1 MKKIVTL
8 LSLMSILAMF
18 ISACSSQTDEIYD
31 DFANVSRS
39 SDQDGMSDYQKQVH
53 EIAKH
58 IKFDTDSF
66 YVDITLEDAIEQG
79 ISEDIYNKWLERL
92 EVRTNEAREII
103 SKGGEYQFVNGFSD
117 VEKGVKSA
125 SRTSSPTYGLYSDIL
140 SIPGMS
146 VGEYG
151 FATYDAPRI
160 KGVNFFCN
168 ARVKDVNKEEK
179 SIAYVW
185 YSCVISGVKKNSG
198 YAQDGIS
205 GIGSPAISLGNVAFP
220 GDIGDNAKPHTIG
233 FTAELEF
240 PEEGDVLVS
249 AYCQWM
255 TTDVI

>member
-1 MKKIVTL
+1 MKKIITL
-8 LSLMSILAMF
+8 LSLMSILAVF

-39 SDQDGMSDYQKQVH
+39 SVQDEMSDYQKQVH

-79 ISEDIYNKWLERL
+79 ISVDVYNKWLERL
-92 EVRTNEAREII
+92 KVRTNEAREII
-103 SKGGEYQFVNGFSD
+103 SKGGKYQFVNGFSD
-117 VEKGVKSA
+117 AEKGVKLA
-125 SRTSSPTYGLYSDIL
+125 SRASDPTYGLYSDIL

-146 VGEYG
+146 VGEYK
-151 FATYDAPRI
+151 FSDYDAKHI

-168 ARVKDVNKEEK
+168 ARVIDVNKEEK
-179 SIAYVW
+179 TYAYVW
-185 YSCVISGVKKNSG
+185 YSCVISGVKKDSG
-198 YAQDGIS
+198 YVQDGKS
-205 GIGSPAISLGNVAFP
+205 GLGNPAIALGNVAFP
-220 GDIGDNAKPHTIG
+220 GDIGDDAKPHTIG